1 MVYPMIGIVYYSGVM
16 PPNYLLALNIATLG
30 GTIVGQIGFGFAAD
44 RWGRRKMFGQELI
57 FTIVGTLGCAM
68 ASTGVNGL
76 MSLIGWLCFW
86 RVILGIGM
94 FTKAKMRF
102 IATHLT

>member
-1 MVYPMIGIVYYSGVM
+1 MLSIVYYGGAM
-16 PPNYLLALNIATLG
+16 PHSHLLALNIATLG

-57 FTIVGTLGCAM
+57 ITIAGTLGCAM
-68 ASTGVNGL
+68 ASTGVNGS
-76 MSLIGWLCFW
+76 MSLLGWLCFW
-86 RVILGIGM
+86 RVILGLGM

-102 IATHLT
+102 ITNHLT